1 MKLILLFGPQAVGKM
16 TVGQEL
22 EKKTD
27 LKLFHNHMTIELLQP
42 FFGFSEEM
50 WSICH
55 MMREEIFKAYSKGD
69 EYGMIYTFMW
79 AFNEKGD
86 WEWVEKVTG
95 IFEANGAD
103 VYFVELESDLDVRL
117 ERNKTP
123 NRLQHKPTKRNIED
137 SEKRLL
143 ESLDS
148 LRLNSYKGEIDR
160 EKYLKIN
167 NTNLSAEEVAEMV
180 IREFQLEQGDTA
192 WE

>member
-1 MKLILLFGPQAVGKM
+1 
-16 TVGQEL
+16 
-22 EKKTD
+22 
-27 LKLFHNHMTIELLQP
+27 
-42 FFGFSEEM
+42 
-50 WSICH
+50 

-86 WEWVEKVTG
+86 WEWVEKVTD

-103 VYFVELESDLDVRL
+103 VYFVELESNLDVRL

-148 LRLNSYKGEIDR
+148 LRLNSHEGEIVR

-167 NTNLSAEEVAEMV
+167 NTNLSAEEVAEIV
-180 IREFQLEQGDTA
+180 IREFQLGQGDTV